1 MSSPAELRAMLPWA
15 HPFVM
20 VDRVHSCV
28 PHERA
33 VTSKQ
38 VTGDDP
44 VMPVTDSGELF
55 FPSVLILEGLSQ
67 TAALLFRLSYG
78 PQALSGAPLLGYL
91 KASISGSASPG
102 DTLVFTVTALKMTSR
117 NGVFSG
123 VAAVGATEVASA
135 ELAFAVGAP

>member
-1 MSSPAELRAMLPWA
+1 MTSPAELRAMLPWS

-20 VDRVHSCV
+20 IDRMVSCV
-28 PHERA
+28 PHERV

-44 VMPVTDSGELF
+44 VMPRTDSSDMF

-78 PQALSGAPLLGYL
+78 PEAFSGAPLLGYL
-91 KASISGSASPG
+91 KASISGGAGPG
-102 DTLVFTVTALKMTSR
+102 DTLVFTVTAVKMTSR

-123 VAAVGATEVASA
+123 RAHVGATEVASA
-135 ELAFAVGAP
+135 ELAFGVGAP